1 MGFFGFLG
9 KIASAA
15 APVVGTALMPGLGTL
30 AGGLIGS
37 GISGLG
43 SQASV
48 EDDRNYQQQL
58 WDKQNAYNTPAAQKQ
73 RMLDAG
79 LNPNIATAA
88 GSLTS
93 GSAAAPVSSVPGQ
106 TDPNKSLDFLASMM
120 NAMVNMNLMNS
131 QKNLNDSAANLNNS
145 KVITESTQ
153 QNLNLSESDKN
164 VASTALIKLQS
175 INQDI
180 ENNLL
185 QTYGGQQ
192 KAAEI
197 NSLVTQAA
205 KNEADAKLTLKNI
218 DVAAS
223 QIVRNYAEAHNLNV
237 NSKQVLE
244 LLPYA
249 KSNLAAQIAGKLI
262 ENSLGT
268 NELNWQNSSN
278 GNSTNYGVLRN
289 LDLMK
294 NRFGAQQL
302 KGESSITDKNDTFY
316 WLDKLL
322 DIFGTGAGVGAAAKF
337 MMK

>member
-37 GISGLG
+37 GISAIG

-58 WDKQNAYNTPAAQKQ
+58 WDKQNAYNSPAAQKQ

-79 LNPNIATAA
+79 INPNIAAA
-88 GSLTS
+88 SGSISS
-93 GSAAAPVSSVPGQ
+93 GSASTPVASVPAQ
-106 TDPNKSLDFLASMM
+106 SDPNKSLDYMASMM
-120 NAMVNMNLMNS
+120 NAMVNMQLMNS
-131 QKNLNDSAANLNNS
+131 QKNLNDSIANLNNT
-145 KVITESTQ
+145 KVATEGTQ
-153 QNLNLSESDKN
+153 QALNLSSTDKN
-164 VASTALIKLQS
+164 VATTALLKLQS

-180 ENNLL
+180 ENQLL
-185 QTYGGQQ
+185 NTYRGQQ

-197 NSLVTQAA
+197 NQLVTQSV
-205 KNEADAKLTLKNI
+205 KNEADAKLAMKNL
-218 DVAAS
+218 DVAVS
-223 QIVRNYAEAHNLNV
+223 HIVRNYAEAHNLNV
-237 NSKQVLE
+237 NSQQVLE

-262 ENSLGT
+262 ENSIGT
-268 NELNWQNSSN
+268 NELNWQNSPN
-278 GNSTNYGVLRN
+278 GSSTNFSVLRN

-294 NRFGAQQL
+294 SRFGAQQL

-322 DIFGTGAGVGAAAKF
+322 NIFGTGAGVGAAAKF